1 MEDGQ
6 GTSGIDSDQE
16 QAALSRTVNGGS
28 ALGDAQRDGVDAIA
42 LEQTALKWGEEDGPS
57 AMNTA
62 YKEFLEATS
71 TALGRHITTILNLI
85 QASRASMAGYAATEE
100 DIVKTLRGLRLPSAG
115 AVGTIQ
121 GAPTAAANAVPPAS
135 GSAGDD
141 GSASASG
148 GGFDARGSGAS

>member
-62 YKEFLEATS
+62 YKEFLDATS
-71 TALGRHITTILNLI
+71 TALGLSLIHI
-85 QASRASMAGYAATEE
+85 
-100 DIVKTLRGLRLPSAG
+100 
-115 AVGTIQ
+115 
-121 GAPTAAANAVPPAS
+121 
-135 GSAGDD
+135 
-141 GSASASG
+141 
-148 GGFDARGSGAS
+148 